1 MKTILRAIPAVL
13 SSVTLTAPV
22 LSTSLLTATVMFGA
36 AMLAT
41 GAAQAQN
48 YPDRPIRLIIPFTP
62 GGGTDNLSR
71 LVGNKLQERNK
82 WTIVMENKAGASGT
96 IGIAEAVKAPP
107 TGYELVMGQADNLAV
122 SPLLNKAVA
131 YDPLKDLQPVAH
143 VADVPIILLTATSKP
158 YKTLSDVI
166 EAAKG
171 APGKITFAS
180 AGAGTV
186 SHLVGELLGTTAKV
200 DIRHVPYKGSAPALA
215 DLLGGHID
223 LMTSS
228 VSSAVAQIKAGT
240 ARGLAV
246 STARRSSVLPE
257 VPTVAESGYPG
268 FDVATWYGLY
278 APAGVPKPIVTLLN
292 SEVNKVLPEL
302 REAINGQG
310 GELRILTPEA
320 FGDLLKSDIAKWR
333 DVIQAGNIKLE

>member
-1 MKTILRAIPAVL
+1 MIRMLLALPAVL
-13 SSVTLTAPV
+13 LGT
-22 LSTSLLTATVMFGA
+22 G
-36 AMLAT
+36 MLAT
-41 GAAQAQN
+41 GAAQAQT

-71 LVGNKLQERNK
+71 LVGNKLAEKNK

-96 IGIAEAVKAPP
+96 IGILDAAKAAP
-107 TGYELVMGQADNLAV
+107 TGYDLVMGQADNLAV
-122 SPLLNKAVA
+122 APLLNKAVA
-131 YDPLKDLQPVAH
+131 YDPVKDLQPVAH

-158 YKTLSDVI
+158 YKTLADVI
-166 EAAKG
+166 NAAK
-171 APGKITFAS
+171 ASPGTITFAS

-186 SHLVGELLGTTAKV
+186 SHLVGELLGTTATV

-215 DLLGGHID
+215 DLLGGHVD

-228 VSSAVAQIKAGT
+228 VSSAVAQIKAGK

-246 STARRSSVLPE
+246 SSARRSSILPD

-292 SEVNKVLPEL
+292 AEVNKVLPEL

-320 FGDLLKSDIAKWR
+320 FGDLLKTDIEKWR
-333 DVIQAGNIKLE
+333 EVIKVGDIKLQ

>member
-1 MKTILRAIPAVL
+1 MIRMLLALPAVFL
-13 SSVTLTAPV
+13 G
-22 LSTSLLTATVMFGA
+22 TV
-36 AMLAT
+36 MLAT
-41 GAAQAQN
+41 GAAQAQT

-71 LVGNKLQERNK
+71 LVGSKLAEKNK

-96 IGIAEAVKAPP
+96 IGIQDVAKAAP
-107 TGYELVMGQADNLAV
+107 TGYDLVMGQADNLAV
-122 SPLLNKAVA
+122 TPLLNKAVA
-131 YDPLKDLQPVAH
+131 YDPVKDLQPIAH

-158 YKTLSDVI
+158 YKTLADVI
-166 EAAKG
+166 SAAK
-171 APGKITFAS
+171 ASPGTITFAS

-215 DLLGGHID
+215 DLLGGHVD

-292 SEVNKVLPEL
+292 TEVNKVLPEL

-310 GELRILTPEA
+310 GELRILSPEA
-320 FGDLLKSDIAKWR
+320 FGDLLKSDIEKWR
-333 DVIQAGNIKLE
+333 EVIKVGDIKLQ

>member
-1 MKTILRAIPAVL
+1 MTRTRLAVPAAFPTALLLAAAIL
-13 SSVTLTAPV
+13 AP
-22 LSTSLLTATVMFGA
+22 
-36 AMLAT
+36 
-41 GAAQAQN
+41 GAAQAQA
-48 YPDRPIRLIIPFTP
+48 YPDKPIRLIIPFTP

-71 LVGNKLQERNK
+71 LVGNKLAEKNK

-96 IGIAEAVKAPP
+96 IGIAEAAKAAPN
-107 TGYELVMGQADNLAV
+107 GYEIVMGQADNLAV
-122 SPLLNKAVA
+122 APLLNKAVT

-143 VADVPIILLTATSKP
+143 VADVPIILLTSSAKP
-158 YKTLSDVI
+158 YKTLADLI
-166 EAAKG
+166 KAAKA
-171 APGKITFAS
+171 APGSITFAS

-186 SHLVGELLGTTAKV
+186 SHLVGELFASTAKI

-215 DLLGGHID
+215 DLLGGHVD

-228 VSSAVAQIKAGT
+228 VSSAVAQIKAGK

-246 STARRSSVLPE
+246 STGKRSSVLPD

-278 APAGVPKPIVTLLN
+278 APSGVPQPIITTLN
-292 SEVNKVLPEL
+292 TEVNKILPDL

-310 GELRILTPEA
+310 GELRIISPQA
-320 FGDLLKSDIAKWR
+320 FGELLKSDVEKWR
-333 DVIQAGNIKLE
+333 GVIKAANITLE

>member
-1 MKTILRAIPAVL
+1 M
-13 SSVTLTAPV
+13 TLTRLAVPAAFPTALLLAAAILAP
-22 LSTSLLTATVMFGA
+22 
-36 AMLAT
+36 
-41 GAAQAQN
+41 GAAQAQA
-48 YPDRPIRLIIPFTP
+48 YPDKPIRLIIPFTP

-71 LVGNKLQERNK
+71 LVGNKLAEKNK

-96 IGIAEAVKAPP
+96 IGIAEAAKAAPN
-107 TGYELVMGQADNLAV
+107 GYEIVMGQADNLAV
-122 SPLLNKAVA
+122 APLLNKAVT

-143 VADVPIILLTATSKP
+143 VADVPIILLTSSAKP
-158 YKTLSDVI
+158 YKTLADLI
-166 EAAKG
+166 KAAKA
-171 APGKITFAS
+171 APGSITFAS

-186 SHLVGELLGTTAKV
+186 SHLVGELFASTAKI

-215 DLLGGHID
+215 DLLGGHVD

-228 VSSAVAQIKAGT
+228 VSSAVAQIKAGK

-246 STARRSSVLPE
+246 STGKRSSVLPD

-278 APAGVPKPIVTLLN
+278 APSGVPQPIITTLN
-292 SEVNKVLPEL
+292 TEVNKILPDL

-310 GELRILTPEA
+310 GELRIISPQA
-320 FGDLLKSDIAKWR
+320 FGELLKSDVEKWR
-333 DVIQAGNIKLE
+333 GVIKAANITLE

>member
-1 MKTILRAIPAVL
+1 MTRIRLALPTAFTTAL
-13 SSVTLTAPV
+13 LLGAASVTP
-22 LSTSLLTATVMFGA
+22 AT
-36 AMLAT
+36 
-41 GAAQAQN
+41 AQAQS
-48 YPDRPIRLIIPFTP
+48 YPDKPIRLIIPFTP

-71 LVGNKLQERNK
+71 LVGNKLAEKNK
-82 WTIVMENKAGASGT
+82 WTVVMENKAGASGT
-96 IGIAEAVKAPP
+96 IGITEAVKAAP
-107 TGYELVMGQADNLAV
+107 TGYEIVMGQADNLAV
-122 SPLLNKAVA
+122 APLLNKAVT

-143 VADVPIILLTATSKP
+143 VADVPIILLTSSNKP
-158 YKTLSDVI
+158 YKTLADLI
-166 EAAKG
+166 AAAKA
-171 APGKITFAS
+171 APGSITFAS

-186 SHLVGELLGTTAKV
+186 SHLMGELFASTAKI

-228 VSSAVAQIKAGT
+228 VSSAVGQIKSGK

-246 STARRSSVLPE
+246 SSAKRSSVLPD

-278 APAGVPKPIVTLLN
+278 APAGVPQPIITTLN
-292 SEVNKVLPEL
+292 TEVNKILPEL

-310 GELRILTPEA
+310 GELRIIGPQA
-320 FGDLLKSDIAKWR
+320 FGDLLKSDVEKWR
-333 DVIQAGNIKLE
+333 GVIKEANITLE

>member
-1 MKTILRAIPAVL
+1 MTRTLLAVPAAFSTAMLLGTAI
-13 SSVTLTAPV
+13 LTA
-22 LSTSLLTATVMFGA
+22 
-36 AMLAT
+36 
-41 GAAQAQN
+41 GAAQAQT

-71 LVGNKLQERNK
+71 LVGNKLAEKNK
-82 WTIVMENKAGASGT
+82 WTVVMDNKAGASGT
-96 IGIAEAVKAPP
+96 IGIAEAVQAPP
-107 TGYELVMGQADNLAV
+107 TGYEIVMGQADNLAV
-122 SPLLNKAVA
+122 TPQLNKAVT

-143 VADVPIILLTATSKP
+143 VADVPIILLTSTAKP
-158 YKTLSDVI
+158 YKSLADVI
-166 EAAKG
+166 RAAKA
-171 APGKITFAS
+171 APGTITFAS

-186 SHLVGELLGTTAKV
+186 SHLVGELFGSTAKI

-215 DLLGGHID
+215 DLLGGHVD

-228 VSSAVAQIKAGT
+228 VSSAVAQIKAGK

-246 STARRSSVLPE
+246 STARRSSVLPD

-278 APAGVPKPIVTLLN
+278 APAGVPKPIITTLN
-292 SEVNKVLPEL
+292 AEVNKVLPEL

-310 GELRILTPEA
+310 GELRIMTPEA
-320 FGDLLKSDIAKWR
+320 FGELLKSDIGKWR
-333 DVIQAGNIKLE
+333 DVIKAGNIKLE

>member
-1 MKTILRAIPAVL
+1 MIRMLLALPAV
-13 SSVTLTAPV
+13 V
-22 LSTSLLTATVMFGA
+22 LGT

-41 GAAQAQN
+41 GAAEAQT

-71 LVGNKLQERNK
+71 LVGNKLTEKNK
-82 WTIVMENKAGASGT
+82 WTVVMENKAGASGT
-96 IGIAEAVKAPP
+96 IGVQEVSKASP

-122 SPLLNKAVA
+122 APLLNKAVT

-166 EAAKG
+166 TAAK
-171 APGKITFAS
+171 ASPGTITFAS

-186 SHLVGELLGTTAKV
+186 SHLMGELLGTTAKV
-200 DIRHVPYKGSAPALA
+200 NIRHVPYKGSAPALA
-215 DLLGGHID
+215 DLLGGHVD

-246 STARRSSVLPE
+246 SSARRSSVLPD

-278 APAGVPKPIVTLLN
+278 APAGVPKPIITLLN
-292 SEVNKVLPEL
+292 AEVNKVLPEL
-302 REAINGQG
+302 REAINAQG
-310 GELRILTPEA
+310 GELQILSPEA
-320 FGDLLKSDIAKWR
+320 FGELLKTDIEKWR
-333 DVIQAGNIKLE
+333 EVIKAGNITLQ